1 VRAAPRF
8 ARVLRVAPV
17 AATALLAAIL
27 LAGTPAPARAA
38 TRQQFENGVV
48 GLSITAQSWDADRP
62 WAKSAPQS
70 RFALGVV
77 LEGKLILTT
86 AQMVADATLIEVEK
100 LGGSTRVEAHV
111 VRVDQEVDLALLGVD
126 DAKFFSDLQPLPL
139 AAGVPEDGSVQSVR
153 WRTRQIEVST
163 SRVSRIEVQTSIMGS
178 VDHAFLLVTTDLR
191 GGGWSEPVFAE
202 GKFIGLTVSQDDQ
215 VARVLPVDV
224 VNNFLAMARA
234 QGGYAGFAGF
244 GARWQVNEDPALSS
258 WLGLP
263 GPPRGVLITGA
274 NWGGSA
280 CGVLQ
285 PRDILLSLDGH
296 LIDGSGYYQHPRY
309 GLLRFTNI
317 TTEGHKAGDK
327 LPAEVWRDGH
337 QMKVEMPL
345 RAAKSEGDLIP
356 DRSPDEAPD
365 YVVAGGLVL
374 RELDGSY
381 IRSWGDDWR
390 RKAPIRLQMWYW
402 LSSKDQ
408 EPDHR
413 RVVVL
418 SGVLPSDY
426 NVGYHSLSDVVVTSI
441 NGREIDSIADVLEAF
456 KHPDGEF
463 QRLTLEPNGQMDE
476 ITLDARTFEQASK
489 EILESYRVPE
499 AQRVHEK
506 TVDLGPACSPP
517 AGAATTSQKH

>member
-1 VRAAPRF
+1 MTRAPRSRAF
-8 ARVLRVAPV
+8 PGRVLS
-17 AATALLAAIL
+17 AAA
-27 LAGTPAPARAA
+27 AGTLAVLLLGGAWSEVRAA

-48 GLSITAQSWDADRP
+48 GLSITTQSWDADRP
-62 WAKSAPQS
+62 WSKSAPQS

-77 LEGKLILTT
+77 VEGKQILTT
-86 AQMVADATLIEVEK
+86 AQMVTDATLIEAEK

-111 VRVDQEVDLALLGVD
+111 LRVDPEVDLALLGVD
-126 DAKFFSDLQPLPL
+126 DAKFFSDLQPVPM
-139 AAGVPEDGSVQSVR
+139 ASGVPEDGSVQSVR

-163 SRVSRIEVQTSIMGS
+163 SRVSRIEVQTSILGS

-202 GKFIGLTVSQDDQ
+202 GKFIGLSVSQDDQ
-215 VARVLPVDV
+215 MARVLPVDV
-224 VNNFLAMARA
+224 INNFLSMARA
-234 QGGYAGFAGF
+234 SGGYAGFAGF
-244 GARWQVNEDPALSS
+244 GARWQVNEDPALSA
-258 WLGLP
+258 WLGLS

-296 LIDGSGYYQHPRY
+296 PIDGSGYYQHPRY

-317 TTEGHKAGDK
+317 TTEGHKAGDR
-327 LPAEVWRDGH
+327 LPAEVWRDGR
-337 QMKVEMPL
+337 QVRLEMPL
-345 RAAKSEGDLIP
+345 RPAKSDGDLVP
-356 DRSPDEAPD
+356 DHTPDDAPD
-365 YVVAGGLVL
+365 YLVAGGLVL

-402 LSSKDQ
+402 LASKDQ

-413 RVVVL
+413 RVVIL

-426 NVGYHSLSDVVVTSI
+426 NVGYHALSDVVVTAI
-441 NGREIDSIADVLEAF
+441 NGRAIDSIADVVDAF
-456 KHPDGEF
+456 RHPDGDF
-463 QRLTLEPNGQMDE
+463 QRLTLEPNGQMAE
-476 ITLDARTFEQASK
+476 ITLDARTFDQASK
-489 EILESYRVPE
+489 EILEAYRVPE
-499 AQRVHEK
+499 AQRVNQK
-506 TVDLGPACSPP
+506 PVDLGPAC
-517 AGAATTSQKH
+517 AAPTAASAAR

>member
-1 VRAAPRF
+1 VRRAPGAVPGAA
-8 ARVLRVAPV
+8 V
-17 AATALLAAIL
+17 TALLGAAIL
-27 LAGTPAPARAA
+27 AGAPAPARGAA
-38 TRQQFENGVV
+38 RQQFENGVV
-48 GLSITAQSWDADRP
+48 GLSITSQGWDADRP

-77 LEGKLILTT
+77 VDGKQILTT
-86 AQMVADATLIEVEK
+86 AQMIADATLIEAEK

-111 VRVDQEVDLALLGVD
+111 LRVDPEIDLALLGVD
-126 DAKFFSDLQPLPL
+126 DPKFFSDLQPVPL

-163 SRVSRIEVQTSIMGS
+163 SRVSRIEVQSSILGS

-191 GGGWSEPVFAE
+191 GGGWSEPVFAD
-202 GKFIGLTVSQDDQ
+202 GKFIGLSVSQDDQ
-215 VARVLPVDV
+215 MARVLPVDV
-224 VNNFLAMARA
+224 IANFLSMARA
-234 QGGYAGFAGF
+234 SGGYAGFAGF
-244 GARWQVNEDPALSS
+244 GARWQVNEDPAMSA
-258 WLGLP
+258 WLGLA
-263 GPPRGVLITGA
+263 GTPRGVLITGA

-296 LIDGSGYYQHPRY
+296 PIDGSGYYQHPRY

-327 LPAEVWRDGH
+327 LPAEVWRDH
-337 QMKVEMPL
+337 KLVRLEMPL
-345 RAAKSEGDLIP
+345 RPARAEGDLIP
-356 DRSPDEAPD
+356 DRSAEEVPD

-374 RELDGSY
+374 RELDGAY

-426 NVGYHSLSDVVVTSI
+426 NVGYHALSDVIVTAI
-441 NGREIDSIADVLEAF
+441 NGRPIDSIADVVEAF
-456 KHPDGEF
+456 RHPDGDF
-463 QRLTLEPNGQMDE
+463 QRLTLEPNGQMAE
-476 ITLDARTFEQASK
+476 ITLDARTFDQASK
-489 EILESYRVPE
+489 EILEAYRVPE
-499 AQRVHEK
+499 AQRVREK
-506 TVDLGPACSPP
+506 PVDLGPACP
-517 AGAATTSQKH
+517 APAEAGLAGGR

>member
-1 VRAAPRF
+1 MRAAPRP
-8 ARVLRVAPV
+8 ARLLRAAPV
-17 AATALLAAIL
+17 APALFAAVL
-27 LAGTPAPARAA
+27 LAGTPAPARAT

-48 GLSITAQSWDADRP
+48 GLSITAQTWDADRP

-77 LEGKLILTT
+77 LEGKQILTT

-111 VRVDQEVDLALLGVD
+111 VRVDPEIDLAILGVD

-153 WRTRQIEVST
+153 WRTRQIEIST
-163 SRVSRIEVQTSIMGS
+163 SRVSRIEVQTSILGS

-191 GGGWSEPVFAE
+191 GGGWAEPVFAE

-234 QGGYAGFAGF
+234 SGGYAGFAGF

-285 PRDILLSLDGH
+285 ARDILLSLDGH
-296 LIDGSGYYQHPRY
+296 PIDGSGYYQHPRY

-337 QMKVEMPL
+337 PVKLEMPL

-356 DRSPDEAPD
+356 DRPTDEAPD

-426 NVGYHSLSDVVVTSI
+426 NVGYHSLSDTVVTSI

-456 KHPDGEF
+456 QHPDGDF

-506 TVDLGPACSPP
+506 PVDLGPACSPP
-517 AGAATTSQKH
+517 AGTATTSQKH